1 VGGVFVY
8 LFIWGAMAL
17 LSFVSGYT
25 LMRTLRQQQTA
36 SRDGNLSFRASTRAH
51 HQTVKRSYGG
61 GGGSSKLFLQCS
73 LASSFGRLAPS
84 SLFSTIDSSGS
95 AGNKLSLLHIRSHT
109 ETSEAAAAPETT
121 TSREACP
128 AIKPE
133 IQFSA
138 FEAVDIRV
146 GLITDAK
153 AVNDEE
159 MSAKRGKPTLSR
171 KFLQL
176 TVDIGCETRVVVSE
190 CKYVMDVEDAVGRK
204 VLFVAN
210 VPPTEILGLH
220 SHGVFYNPT
229 CFCTLDEQFVLV
241 ILKYESFLQDC
252 ISRMKMLC

>member
-1 VGGVFVY
+1 
-8 LFIWGAMAL
+8 MAL

-25 LMRTLRQQQTA
+25 LVRTLRQQQIA
-36 SRDGNLSFRASTRAH
+36 SRDGNLSFRASTRAP
-51 HQTVKRSYGG
+51 HQTVKKSYGG

-109 ETSEAAAAPETT
+109 EISEAAAAPETT

-138 FEAVDIRV
+138 FEAVDIR
-146 GLITDAK
+146 TDAK

-171 KFLQL
+171 KFLEL

-204 VLFVAN
+204 VLLVAN

-220 SHGVFYNPT
+220 SHGIVLTGLNYDPT
-229 CFCTLDEQFVLV
+229 PMPRSFKL
-241 ILKYESFLQDC
+241 ILPGLGRLPPGSQVKGVCLP
-252 ISRMKMLC
+252 